1 MEVAVPVEQ
10 GWALIGLIGVLI
22 VALLTLVTYSQR
34 SLKAHFDA
42 RLDAIESTT
51 NARFEAMDK
60 TTNARFDAV
69 NARIDAVLQRLDRLD
84 TDVQALVNRIFRSD
98 S

>member
-1 MEVAVPVEQ
+1 MPVEQ

-34 SLKAHFDA
+34 SLKGHFDA
-42 RLDAIESTT
+42 RLDGIE
-51 NARFEAMDK
+51 K

-69 NARIDAVLQRLDRLD
+69 NARIDAVVDRLDRLD
-84 TDVQALVNRIFRSD
+84 RDVQALVNRIFRSD
-98 S
+98 T